1 MGCGLH
7 AQDSFSARY
16 MQKIRL
22 TSSTREII
30 ICTSPNRNVYPTLL
44 EGFRTKLLIT
54 GRAHFTCNH
63 CSSIYFLFPVHVH
76 LARVIYTRN
85 TPMRIS
91 SILRSAKYINHVR

>member
-30 ICTSPNRNVYPTLL
+30 ICTSPNRNVYPTVL
-44 EGFRTKLLIT
+44 EGFRTKLIIT

-63 CSSIYFLFPVHVH
+63 CFSIYFLFPVHVH
-76 LARVIYTRN
+76 LAQGMMR
-85 TPMRIS
+85 MRIP